1 MNQLNQM
8 YAYVQLPLK
17 FRGENAHG
25 DLYVYTNKK
34 NLAKKEGNVSAYL
47 HLDMEHLGTVDV
59 YVAMEKGK
67 INTNFYLADEKSLD
81 LLEKH
86 IDSLTERLTEK
97 GYRADAKLM
106 LKEDTGNV
114 MEEIIQSDKNIS
126 LISDMCF
133 DVRA

>member
-1 MNQLNQM
+1 
-8 YAYVQLPLK
+8 
-17 FRGENAHG
+17 
-25 DLYVYTNKK
+25 
-34 NLAKKEGNVSAYL
+34 
-47 HLDMEHLGTVDV
+47 
-59 YVAMEKGK
+59 MEKGK

-126 LISDMCF
+126 LISEMCF